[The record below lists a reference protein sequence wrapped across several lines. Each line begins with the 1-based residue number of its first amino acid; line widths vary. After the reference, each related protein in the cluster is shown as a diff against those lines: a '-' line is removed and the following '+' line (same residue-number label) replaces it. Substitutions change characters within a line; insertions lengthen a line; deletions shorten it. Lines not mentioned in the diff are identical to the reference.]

1 MPKLVAIGDSL
12 TQGVQSGAAF
22 ETLLSY
28 PALIAEAMGLDV
40 PNDFRVPT
48 FAGEGLPLNIEWLLH
63 SMGRKLG
70 KSINWFEWRFEVP
83 LLLADRFDRTED
95 MYERGPGSRRT
106 QYSGIHH
113 NLAVSGFRVFDS
125 FNVHDNYCACQINRK
140 EGWIEDD
147 FLGLPSASM
156 YRIAQHVLNPGDI
169 EERRTSTQIANLREL
184 HENEGGVENLI
195 LFLGANDCLGAVK
208 DLEIRR
214 MTNDVPSDVPSDPEK
229 RRDYNLTCVEM
240 FASNYKKM
248 VKLISEAI
256 PPSGDSPPT
265 KVFVGTIPRVTI
277 PPIIRGIGDR
287 LEKKSRYFQ
296 YYAPFFIQD
305 DDFDPGDR
313 HLTGEQVWKIDQ
325 QISKFNEKIIAIVQ
339 NQHEDPNQHGE
350 WYHVD
355 ICGLLDDLA
364 VRRISDAPE
373 YASRPLRNLLAE
385 VPEHP
390 LLGLRPIPSVRLF
403 ESSNS
408 KWTGGGLFSLDCFH
422 PTTIGYGLIAEAFL
436 DKMNEKGVNIGPA
449 ADNSKWNRLNWK
461 RLIDQ
466 DTLIQEPPALWDD
479 VVEAARRN
487 PRLAKLIYGVF
498 S

>member
-1 MPKLVAIGDSL
+1 MPRLVAIGDSL
-12 TQGVQSGAAF
+12 TQGVQNGAAF
-22 ETLLSY
+22 ETMLSY
-28 PALIAEAMGLDV
+28 PALIAKAMGLDV
-40 PNDFRVPT
+40 PNDFRVPN
-48 FAGEGLPLNIEWLLH
+48 FPGEGLPLNIEWLLH
-63 SMGRKLG
+63 SMGRELG
-70 KSINWFEWRFEVP
+70 ESINWFEWRFEVP
-83 LLLADRFDRTED
+83 LRLADRLDRIED

-106 QYSGIHH
+106 KYSSIHH

-125 FNVHDNYCACQINRK
+125 FNVHDDYCARQINRE

-169 EERRTSTQIANLREL
+169 KKRRQSTQIANLREL

-208 DLEIRR
+208 DLQIKR
-214 MTNDVPSDVPSDPEK
+214 MTNDISSDPEEQ
-229 RRDYNLTCVEM
+229 RDYNLTSVEM
-240 FASNYKKM
+240 FISNYKKM
-248 VKLISEAI
+248 VKQISKAI
-256 PPSGDSPPT
+256 PPRENSPPT

-277 PPIIRGIGDR
+277 PPIIRGIGDKI
-287 LEKKSRYFQ
+287 EKDSRYFE

-313 HLTGEQVWKIDQ
+313 HLTGEHAWEIDQ
-325 QISKFNEKIIAIVQ
+325 QISEFNDNITAIVQ
-339 NQHEDPNQHGE
+339 DQHEDPDQHGE
-350 WYHVD
+350 WYLVD
-355 ICGLLDDLA
+355 ICELLDDLA
-364 VRRISDAPE
+364 VRRVSDAPE
-373 YASRPLRNLLAE
+373 YSSRPLRQLLQN

-390 LLGLRPIPSVRLF
+390 LLGLRTIPSVRLF

-408 KWTGGGLFSLDCFH
+408 KWTGGGLFSLDGFH

-436 DKMNEKGVNIGPA
+436 NKMHKEGVDIGPA
-449 ADNSKWNRLNWK
+449 ADKSDWNRLNWK

-487 PRLAKLIYGVF
+487 PRLAKLIYRVF